1 MEKLHYQ
8 ASERTPEVVLDSST
22 GLMKL
27 EGKCIPEDAH
37 SFFVP
42 IINWVSGLFESDESN
57 RNTDYKFEI
66 SCEYYNSASAKM
78 LVYLFDK
85 IAEIQK
91 TGYTLNVIWYCSQD
105 DPDLMDSIND
115 YTDITWVNIR
125 IESPR

>member
-1 MEKLHYQ
+1 MERLYYEE
-8 ASERTPEVVLDSST
+8 SERTPEVILDHEN

-27 EGKCIPEDAH
+27 KGKCIPEDAH

-42 IINWVSGLFESDESN
+42 IINWVSELFESDKSD
-57 RNTDYKFEI
+57 RNTDYRFEI

-91 TGYTLNVIWYCSQD
+91 TGYNLNVVWYCSQD

-115 YTDITWVNIR
+115 YSDITGVKIS
-125 IESPR
+125 IEPER